1 MKLISERVS
10 VQEKDNVLSV
20 VMLPTTDKKK
30 LNLML
35 LWLLAWTGCGVIVF
49 INYFKL
55 NNQDAKLFII
65 IYLSFWFYF
74 EYKIARAWIWKKF
87 GREKIWLKNGKL
99 FLQKEIN
106 GSGKIKE
113 YEIDLVNDVKLIELS
128 HASFADTINQSFW
141 IKGGER
147 IQFQYMAKT
156 ITFGMQLSDKEAYD
170 VIRELKSYLKNKN

>member
-20 VMLPTTDKKK
+20 VILPTTDKKK

-35 LWLLAWTGCGVIVF
+35 LWLLAWTACGVIVF
-49 INYFKL
+49 ANYFKM

-87 GREKIWLKNGKL
+87 GREKVWLKNGKL

-106 GSGKIKE
+106 GKGKIKE
-113 YEIDLVNDVKLIELS
+113 YGLDLVNEVKLIELS

-156 ITFGMQLSDKEAYD
+156 ITFGMQLNDKEAYEI
-170 VIRELKSYLKNKN
+170 IREIKAYLKRS

>member
-35 LWLLAWTGCGVIVF
+35 LWLLAWTACGVIVF
-49 INYFKL
+49 MNYFKL

-87 GREKIWLKNGKL
+87 GREKVWLKSGKL

-106 GSGKIKE
+106 GKGKIKE
-113 YEIDLVNDVKLIELS
+113 YELDLVNEVKLIELS

-156 ITFGMQLSDKEAYD
+156 ITFGMQLSDKEAYE
-170 VIRELKSYLKNKN
+170 VIREIKSYLKRG

>member
-10 VQEKDNVLSV
+10 VQDKDNVLSV
-20 VMLPTTDKKK
+20 VILPTTDKKK

-35 LWLLAWTGCGVIVF
+35 LWLLAWTACGAIVLV
-49 INYFKL
+49 NYFKL

-87 GREKIWLKNGKL
+87 GREKIWLKSGKL
-99 FLQKEIN
+99 FLQKEVN
-106 GSGKIKE
+106 GKGKINE
-113 YEIDLVNDVKLIELS
+113 YELDLVNEVKLIELS

-156 ITFGMQLSDKEAYD
+156 ITFGMQLSDKEAYE
-170 VIRELKSYLKNKN
+170 VIREIKSYFKRS